1 MQSTDHGD
9 VPKAFLY
16 IILAVGAAGFVA
28 FVLPPIKEMCLSKAS
43 DFNEQLVEFTSY
55 PAKR

>member
-1 MQSTDHGD
+1 MQTTDNGD
-9 VPKAFLY
+9 VLRALLY
-16 IILAVGAAGFVA
+16 IILAIGVTGFLA
-28 FVLPPIKEMCLSKAS
+28 FVLPPIKEMCLNKAS